1 MKQQNKDKIVS
12 RKSVFQKRYRVLDP
26 MRDFSGGT
34 IYMGLNRDD
43 KSRVYLRVY
52 HGVTVKSDEDFAAF
66 EDEFRKY
73 RDLSFDGFQKV
84 LEILKVSIEE
94 LKIQFL

>member
-1 MKQQNKDKIVS
+1 MKQHNKDKIVS

-26 MRDFSGGT
+26 LRNFPGGT

-52 HGVTVKSDEDFAAF
+52 HGITISSDEHFVNF
-66 EDEFRKY
+66 LKMSFLSIGTIFRWLSEGFGNTKSKCRRY
-73 RDLSFDGFQKV
+73 R
-84 LEILKVSIEE
+84 
-94 LKIQFL
+94 